1 MASELV
7 DCAGGMLI
15 STVHEQMRT
24 LKSIDAVSWPLVLPY
39 HEFYG
44 GACTLAQN
52 QLFSISLFPVPASGH
67 FIKV

>member
-24 LKSIDAVSWPLVLPY
+24 LKSINAVSWPLVLPY
-39 HEFYG
+39 H
-44 GACTLAQN
+44 
-52 QLFSISLFPVPASGH
+52 
-67 FIKV
+67 